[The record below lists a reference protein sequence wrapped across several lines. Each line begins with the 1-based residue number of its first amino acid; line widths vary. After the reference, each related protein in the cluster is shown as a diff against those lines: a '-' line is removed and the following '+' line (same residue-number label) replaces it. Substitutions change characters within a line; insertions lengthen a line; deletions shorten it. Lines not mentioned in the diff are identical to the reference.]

1 MNCSQRDANTI
12 SEYGIR
18 TINQVGDYI
27 GHPRVDLLS
36 LVMIRLPKDSEWN
49 KAKSPATTLTE
60 MLSTLLSNKITPGNK
75 IDALENK
82 FGIKATEEIRQEVNN
97 MCNYSDA
104 IYNEGVD
111 AHAEATALRMIKAGK
126 YSSEEIAEMAGI
138 SVKKVEDLRKQA
150 NADSVTV

>member
-1 MNCSQRDANTI
+1 
-12 SEYGIR
+12 
-18 TINQVGDYI
+18 
-27 GHPRVDLLS
+27 
-36 LVMIRLPKDSEWN
+36 
-49 KAKSPATTLTE
+49 
-60 MLSTLLSNKITPGNK
+60 
-75 IDALENK
+75 
-82 FGIKATEEIRQEVNN
+82 

-104 IYNEGVD
+104 IYNEGAD